1 MGSKRDLTIEK
12 GQIVKLLS
20 NQKITIEIARR
31 LSRDHRTIKNCV
43 QKASKV
49 RSRSDKGHFRIIKQK
64 EMAVLKMEI
73 ARNPLTTSRRCFNES
88 NIQVESRTSRW
99 RIIQVL
105 AEMKS
110 AIKKPPL
117 TMNHK
122 ENRVEFAVKYMKQDF
137 DEVMFTNECR
147 ATLDGTDGFSRGWVL
162 DKLEIPVRLRR
173 QQGGGGVMF
182 WAAIL
187 GSNLIGPSKVPDG
200 VKMTAFTYTE
210 FLD

>member
-49 RSRSDKGHFRIIKQK
+49 RSRSDKSHFRIIKQK
-64 EMAVLKMEI
+64 EMAVLKMAI

-173 QQGGGGVMF
+173 QQGGQLF
-182 WAAIL
+182 L
-187 GSNLIGPSKVPDG
+187 GL
-200 VKMTAFTYTE
+200 T
-210 FLD
+210 